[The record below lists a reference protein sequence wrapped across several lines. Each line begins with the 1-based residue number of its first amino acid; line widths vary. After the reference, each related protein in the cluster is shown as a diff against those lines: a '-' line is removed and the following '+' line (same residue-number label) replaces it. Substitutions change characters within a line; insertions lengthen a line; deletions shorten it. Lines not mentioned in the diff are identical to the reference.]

1 MKKQMALILLFVA
14 AAAAAGLVPVIY
26 DTDMGNDIDDALALA
41 MLHALEARGE
51 IRLRAV
57 TVTKSNVWAARYVSA
72 VNRFYGR
79 GDLPVG
85 LVRGGVTPDEGNY
98 VRRAL
103 EQGSWPYD
111 RDFPEAG
118 GLLRRVLSGEA
129 DGSVVIVQVGFSTN
143 LARLIN
149 SPGGRELAARK
160 VRLLVMMAGDFA
172 GGGPEYNV
180 KEDIPSA
187 RKLAL
192 EWPGQIVWSGFEV
205 GRAIRFPARSIEH
218 DFAWAGRHPVVDGY
232 KLYMKFP
239 YDRETWDLTAVL
251 HAARPED
258 GYFTVSEP
266 GWVRIDERGM
276 TRFEPDPAGRHR
288 YLMVNDIQRARA
300 LEAMIWLASQ
310 PVREAMRH

>member
-1 MKKQMALILLFVA
+1 MKKRIALILFLSA
-14 AAAAAGLVPVIY
+14 AALAAPPVPVVY

-51 IRLRAV
+51 IRLCAV
-57 TVTKSNVWAARYVSA
+57 TVTKDNPWAARYVSA

-79 GDLPVG
+79 AGLPVG
-85 LVRGGVTPDEGNY
+85 LVRNGVTREEGNY

-103 EQGSWPYD
+103 EQGGWPHETE
-111 RDFPEAG
+111 FPEAVE
-118 GLLRRVLSGEA
+118 LLQRVLDQEP

-143 LARLIN
+143 LARLLDA
-149 SPGGRELAARK
+149 PGGRQLAARK
-160 VRLLVMMAGDFA
+160 VKLLSVMAGDFA

-187 RKLAL
+187 KKLAA
-192 EWPGQIVWSGFEV
+192 EWPGPIVWSGFEV
-205 GRAIRFPARSIEH
+205 GRTIRYPARSIER
-218 DFAWAGRHPVVDGY
+218 DFAWTARHPVVDGY
-232 KLYMKFP
+232 RLYMKFP

-251 HAARPED
+251 YAARPED
-258 GYFTVSEP
+258 GYFTLSAP
-266 GWVRIDERGM
+266 GWVRIDDRGM

-288 YLMVNDIQRARA
+288 HLIVDDVQRARA

-310 PVREAMRH
+310 PVRGAMRH